1 MCAVVTLELLSG
13 CTPADEATYHEMTP
27 ADLARLQAEEAGS
40 VTVAAPATPS
50 DPPDGQERKQ
60 GEPIEKQTTRTAH
73 LPDKQDKQNE
83 KPAPVS
89 ESTSNNKGEKNGN
102 ATISQSQAP
111 KETGIDRKN
120 PGKSGNAAAMLSP
133 GTASSLPAKSRLSSN
148 PARTGIAQPGL
159 RPGLKPSSRGGL
171 MQPGRIAPG
180 ALPEKIEKREP
191 RLLIPEKKFRTEG
204 KEGAI
209 RVSFDDI
216 DLLKVLNME
225 PVPENATKMFPDW
238 LSGLN
243 GKRIRIRGYMFP
255 TLSQKGITYFQLV
268 RDNEICCFGRTPKI
282 YDRISTVLKKGEVT
296 DYIQGRPFDVI
307 GTLRIDP
314 IYIDGE
320 WLQLY
325 LLEDAVVI
333 DEK

>member
-1 MCAVVTLELLSG
+1 MLELLSG
-13 CTPADEATYHEMTP
+13 CTPADDATYHEMTE

-40 VTVAAPATPS
+40 VAATPPATP
-50 DPPDGQERKQ
+50 PDSPGIQKQ
-60 GEPIEKQTTRTAH
+60 KQIEPTEKQTKLTAH
-73 LPDKQDKQNE
+73 QPDKQSGKQT
-83 KPAPVS
+83 PVS
-89 ESTSNNKGEKNGN
+89 PSVPNNKEEKSGN
-102 ATISQSQAP
+102 TTISQSQVP
-111 KETGIDRKN
+111 KETGDDRKN
-120 PGKSGNAAAMLSP
+120 SGKSGSAAAMLSP
-133 GTASSLPAKSRLSSN
+133 GTASPLAAKNRLNLN

-159 RPGLKPSSRGGL
+159 RPGLKPSSKGGL
-171 MQPGRIAPG
+171 MQPGRFPPG
-180 ALPEKIEKREP
+180 ALPGKIEKREP

-238 LSGLN
+238 LSNLN

-314 IYIDGE
+314 IYLDGE